1 MKNKYIS
8 QVSIK
13 EIEQIIKNSNYE
25 LLTDIV
31 DKNGEKVPAIE
42 RLNSSILVR
51 AIDSKAKKQID
62 ETFGD
67 LLAKLSGKFLSYM
80 SLVSYHK
87 IIIFRDFT
95 VDVYSG
101 NLKEETPSN
110 EQDLF
115 DDYISFMLDKFK
127 NKNYKNALLAHYKKE
142 KKNTNNNSKEN
153 TL

>member
-8 QVSIK
+8 QVSNQ

-25 LLTDIV
+25 LVTDIV

-42 RLNSSILVR
+42 RLDSSILVR

-67 LLAKLSGKFLSYM
+67 LPAKLSGKFLSYM

-87 IIIFRDFT
+87 IIIFRDFS
-95 VDVYSG
+95 VDVYSE
-101 NLKEETPSN
+101 NLKEETSSN

-127 NKNYKNALLAHYKKE
+127 NKNYKNALLAHYEKE
-142 KKNTNNNSKEN
+142 KKNTNNNTKEN

>member
-8 QVSIK
+8 QVSNQ

-25 LLTDIV
+25 LVTDIV

-42 RLNSSILVR
+42 RLNGSILVR

-87 IIIFRDFT
+87 IIIFRDFS

-101 NLKEETPSN
+101 NLKEETSSN

-127 NKNYKNALLAHYKKE
+127 NKNYKNALLAHYEKE